1 MKKIHEQMRQRLAKA
16 DFKIAFVS
24 TERLPEL
31 RQDLDRIVA
40 QGELDRKFYDDIVGR
55 YGLHWQFDPAVD
67 FPESQSIIITAAPHP
82 KTSVE
87 FRFAGTKYYAV
98 IPPTYLYDTDQEIAD
113 LISPILKE
121 HGYHMS
127 SVLLPAKLLAVRS
140 GLAKYGRNNI
150 TYIDGWGSYYRLRA
164 FVSDMPCS
172 RDDWR
177 DPVAL
182 ELCTVCKACISM
194 CPTHAIR
201 SDRFLVD
208 AGRCLT
214 YFNEG
219 REDFPGWIE
228 AGWHNCLIGCMICQ
242 DVCPANKE
250 HTAWIMPGGD
260 FSEEETKMILDGVL
274 RDRLPVTTAEKLRK
288 VGMLE
293 EYGLLRRNLRVL
305 LGRNTH
311 N

>member
-1 MKKIHEQMRQRLAKA
+1 MEKIYEQIQQRLAKA

-24 TERLPEL
+24 TGRLPEL
-31 RQDLDRIVA
+31 RQDLDRLLA
-40 QGELDRKFYDDIVGR
+40 QKELDRTFYDEIVSR
-55 YGLHWQFDPAVD
+55 YGLHWQFGPTAD
-67 FPESQSIIITAAPHP
+67 FPEGRSIIITAAPQP

-87 FRFAGTKYYAV
+87 FRFAGTKYYAI
-98 IPPTYLYDTDQEIAD
+98 IPPTYLYDTDQEIVD

-150 TYIDGWGSYYRLRA
+150 TYINGWGSYHRLRA
-164 FVSDMPCS
+164 FLSDMPCS
-172 RDDWR
+172 DDNWR
-177 DPVAL
+177 EPVAL
-182 ELCTVCKACISM
+182 EMCSTCKACINK
-194 CPTHAIR
+194 CPTRAIR

-219 REDFPGWIE
+219 SEDFPGWIE

-293 EYGLLRRNLRVL
+293 DYKLLQRNLSVL
-305 LGRNTH
+305 IERNTP